1 MTRVLGLLFW
11 TWNGNIANNLGKTI
25 VGVHIFGKLENINS
39 QKTIQKKN
47 MLEQRILWEKDQ
59 KHKNQ
64 QKLHKYYID
73 HNTMVEPTCKLSCNV
88 RERMG

>member
-47 MLEQRILWEKDQ
+47 MLEQRIL
-59 KHKNQ
+59 
-64 QKLHKYYID
+64 
-73 HNTMVEPTCKLSCNV
+73 
-88 RERMG
+88 